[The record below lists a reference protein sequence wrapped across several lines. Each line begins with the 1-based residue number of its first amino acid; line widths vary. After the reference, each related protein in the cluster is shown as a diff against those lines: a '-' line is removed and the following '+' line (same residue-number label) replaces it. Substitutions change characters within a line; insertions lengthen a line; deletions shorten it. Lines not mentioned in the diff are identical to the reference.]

1 MISAEYENVVAQA
14 RTFLKELRQSDGRG
28 PVVSPDDLLLYCYRL
43 RDGCRIIRSA
53 SERFKGTS
61 FSFLHDLLYELESRP
76 DETMRSPEWNKY
88 IESLLTDIASGK
100 IIIANK

>member
-1 MISAEYENVVAQA
+1 MTSAEYENVVEQA
-14 RTFLKELRQSDGRG
+14 STILIELRQPDGRR
-28 PVVSPDDLLLYCYRL
+28 PAVSADDLLLYCYRL
-43 RDGCRIIRSA
+43 RDRCRIIRSA

-76 DETMRSPEWNKY
+76 EETMRSPEWKKY

-100 IIIANK
+100 IVITNK